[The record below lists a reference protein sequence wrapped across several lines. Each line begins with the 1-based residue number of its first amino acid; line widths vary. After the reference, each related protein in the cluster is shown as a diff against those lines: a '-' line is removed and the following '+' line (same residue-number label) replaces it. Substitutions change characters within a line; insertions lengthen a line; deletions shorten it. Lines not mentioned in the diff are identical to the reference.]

1 MTKRYTA
8 ADFANARFAEHP
20 DGGIAMRSEPGD
32 FDEWDTN
39 VEGWH
44 SDDSMA
50 HYGWVPVIPARTIH
64 DSDVEALCTD
74 TASYERDDYL
84 DGFIQGF
91 QQAGGVILEDPEPT
105 NTERLT
111 EMYKDWSC
119 LASPESETFPEYLDR
134 HGVTAPNV
142 KGN

>member
-1 MTKRYTA
+1 MTERYTA
-8 ADFANARFAEHP
+8 SDFANARFAELDKHGLRAHKSAGDSYWQR
-20 DGGIAMRSEPGD
+20 DGIKRA
-32 FDEWDTN
+32 TN
-39 VEGWH
+39 EE
-44 SDDSMA
+44 MA
-50 HYGWVPVIPARTIH
+50 DAGWVPVIPARTIH
-64 DSDVEALCTD
+64 DRDVEALCTD